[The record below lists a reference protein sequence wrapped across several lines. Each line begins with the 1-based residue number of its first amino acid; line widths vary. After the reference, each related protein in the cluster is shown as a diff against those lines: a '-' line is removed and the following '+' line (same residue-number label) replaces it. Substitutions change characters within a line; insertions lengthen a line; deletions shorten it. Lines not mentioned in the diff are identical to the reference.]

1 MTSSRN
7 ATTNAQTLH
16 AEALEALDRGR
27 PRRALSAWHSLL
39 LQERPAVEAHLEA
52 AAAGLSRD
60 PIAPLR
66 RQALALAR
74 MLLAGDPGEAGV
86 SRLGAL
92 LQGWGE
98 ICLPEVPSRA
108 LQHLERAWG
117 CGRQQRLDAQLAG
130 LYDRLGYH
138 TGAQLLAEPAAPPE
152 PWLQPP
158 CAAQACLPC
167 QKQASPADP
176 PLQLTQL
183 PQGRIWVPRQR
194 NPWRLSHG
202 VAVQDASGQ
211 WLTQLC
217 RHYPWPWPACP
228 HRQALEHLTIEHL
241 RQAERDRPPAQHA
254 AGPVLAVAE
263 LSAELFFH
271 WQLELLPRLGRCW
284 QAALQQWPD
293 LRLWHNGGSP
303 AYVRQALQRLGIR
316 PERLLPASDHLQ
328 AELLLVPSFT
338 SHFGRPAH
346 ANLTWLEQFWG
357 IEQGTADAETRLWL
371 GRGTSQRRPALAER
385 LWQSQLGI
393 PALLLRSVQQQ
404 WHQVAAAGT
413 LIAPHGAA
421 MANLLAARPSTT
433 VIELVNP
440 AYAPTYFDPLIQRR
454 QLRHRRLEAAATPLP
469 LQEWLYEG
477 PGLYP
482 IDLRPGA
489 SEAADTLAALDTS
502 S

>member
-1 MTSSRN
+1 MTSSSST
-7 ATTNAQTLH
+7 TTNAPTLH

-138 TGAQLLAEPAAPPE
+138 TGAQLLAQPAAPPE

-167 QKQASPADP
+167 QKQANPADP
-176 PLQLTQL
+176 PLQLTHL
-183 PQGRIWVPRQR
+183 PQGRIWVPRHR
-194 NPWRLSHG
+194 NPWGHSHG
-202 VAVQDASGQ
+202 VGVWTQHGQ
-211 WLTQLC
+211 VRIDLS
-217 RHYPWPWPACP
+217 RHYPWPWPHCP
-228 HRQALEHLTIEHL
+228 HQRVFGQASAAQL
-241 RQAERDRPPAQHA
+241 QAMVADLGAPVNVD
-254 AGPVLAVAE
+254 GPVLAIAE
-263 LSAELFFH
+263 LSDELFFH
-271 WQLELLPRLGRCW
+271 WQLELLPRLGRVW
-284 QAALQQWPD
+284 QTAIRHWPD
-293 LRLWHNGGSP
+293 LRLWHNGGEHP
-303 AYVRQALQRLGIR
+303 YVRQGLERLGI
-316 PERLLPASDHLQ
+316 PANRLMPATEHLQ
-328 AELLLVPSFT
+328 ASALLVPDFAGA
-338 SHFGRPAH
+338 FGRPAA
-346 ANLTWLEQFWG
+346 ANLTWLEQFWAVEPARNERPTPG
-357 IEQGTADAETRLWL
+357 NGTVWL
-371 GRGTSQRRPALAER
+371 GRPGAVRRAVPGEQRYAEGVGAQLLR
-385 LWQSQLGI
+385 AGPVSSQLQH
-393 PALLLRSVQQQ
+393 LTS
-404 WHQVAAAGT
+404 AGR

-421 MANLLAARPSTT
+421 MAASLRGVGVLALTGEIGEHDQALRAELADALSWLPNLEMVIVPADEEGMIARLCRRSAA
-433 VIELVNP
+433 V
-440 AYAPTYFDPLIQRR
+440 
-454 QLRHRRLEAAATPLP
+454 
-469 LQEWLYEG
+469 G
-477 PGLYP
+477 
-482 IDLRPGA
+482 
-489 SEAADTLAALDTS
+489 
-502 S
+502 